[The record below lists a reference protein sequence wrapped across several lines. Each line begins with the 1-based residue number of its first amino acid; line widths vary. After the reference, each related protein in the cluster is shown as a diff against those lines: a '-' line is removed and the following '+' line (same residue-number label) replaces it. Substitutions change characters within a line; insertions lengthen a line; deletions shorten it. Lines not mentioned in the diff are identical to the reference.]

1 MSYCK
6 TGAKI
11 EHVKHSIPI
20 VSSNK
25 NLGPTQ
31 MTRLATDST
40 GPNRSEPDGPEPNQS
55 RQEAIYRSHGR
66 EGWRWRLLWSV
77 RPGARHFVT
86 VGEFHISR
94 QDQARGRH
102 MGSATWGAH
111 VGKEGRSR
119 GQARL
124 AGDLLGLL
132 PNEAGCFASR
142 EIMDA
147 VTLGYLGMGRGGGG
161 SRG

>member
-1 MSYCK
+1 M
-6 TGAKI
+6 
-11 EHVKHSIPI
+11 PI
-20 VSSNK
+20 DSSNK

-77 RPGARHFVT
+77 RPGARHFAT

-94 QDQARGRH
+94 QDQARGRPHGGH
-102 MGSATWGAH
+102 M
-111 VGKEGRSR
+111 EGRSR
-119 GQARL
+119 GQVALQGGEARRD
-124 AGDLLGLL
+124 GDLLGLL